1 LANFAYT
8 RLQGA
13 NGSLGMSKTNKTPL
27 KYSFKGVLFV
37 LRGLNGFI

>member
-1 LANFAYT
+1 MPSCRVQMARWACQKQT
-8 RLQGA
+8 
-13 NGSLGMSKTNKTPL
+13 KTPL